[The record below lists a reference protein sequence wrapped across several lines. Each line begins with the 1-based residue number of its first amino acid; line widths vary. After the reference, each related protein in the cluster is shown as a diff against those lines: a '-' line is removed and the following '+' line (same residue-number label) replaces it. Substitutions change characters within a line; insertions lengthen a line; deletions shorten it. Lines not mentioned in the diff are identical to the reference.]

1 MPVFAYTARD
11 TGGNIKTG
19 TVDARTSQSAISL
32 LKDRGLFVVN
42 VAEKN
47 DSVLDKIFGARGIPT
62 GDVVAMARQ
71 LATMV
76 AAGLPISKTL
86 DVLLQQTPN
95 IRLKKVLSE
104 CLRDVEGGTA
114 LSVAFG
120 RHPNVFSPTFQALIK
135 AGESSGKLDEVL
147 LRIAT
152 TMEEERDLNSKFKTA
167 MIYPIIVVTAMVGV
181 FFMMM
186 FFVIPRLAT
195 MYESLNVPL
204 PLVTRWMITMSD
216 LILKFWYIMIIVVGG
231 SAFALRSFLASP
243 LGKETKANLI
253 FALPVFGR
261 ITRLKEY
268 AQFSRT
274 LALLVS
280 AAIPIVEALNIVAQV
295 SGNSKIRQITADAA
309 KNVEKGNSLSDFL
322 KQQKMFPP
330 LIGQMAS
337 VGEETGK
344 LDEMLTQ
351 VANFYD
357 SETDHAVKGLS
368 AALEPLIL
376 LMLGGMVAVL
386 IISIIVPIYR
396 ITSSI

>member
-1 MPVFAYTARD
+1 
-11 TGGNIKTG
+11 
-19 TVDARTSQSAISL
+19 
-32 LKDRGLFVVN
+32 
-42 VAEKN
+42 
-47 DSVLDKIFGARGIPT
+47 
-62 GDVVAMARQ
+62 
-71 LATMV
+71 
-76 AAGLPISKTL
+76 
-86 DVLLQQTPN
+86 
-95 IRLKKVLSE
+95 
-104 CLRDVEGGTA
+104 
-114 LSVAFG
+114 
-120 RHPNVFSPTFQALIK
+120 
-135 AGESSGKLDEVL
+135 
-147 LRIAT
+147 
-152 TMEEERDLNSKFKTA
+152 
-167 MIYPIIVVTAMVGV
+167 
-181 FFMMM
+181 MMM

-216 LILKFWYIMIIVVGG
+216 VILKFWYIMIIGVAG
-231 SAFALRSFLASP
+231 STFALRSFLASP

-295 SGNSKIRQITADAA
+295 SGNSKIRQITSDAA

-344 LDEMLTQ
+344 LDDMLTQ